1 MKKIPTSIEG
11 CFLITGEPF
20 VDQRGTFSRKFC
32 MKEFDPDFEFF
43 WVQENVSTNILRG
56 TLRGMHMQSEPN
68 GEIKLVSCTKGTIYD
83 VVIDLRADSS
93 TFGDWEGFELSE
105 GQIKSVFVPA
115 GCGHG
120 YLTLTDDTE
129 VRYLVS
135 EYYVPGAEVGI
146 KWDDPDVG
154 VQWPIDV
161 EIVSDKDSNNQSLMN
176 YKSGL
181 IS

>member
-1 MKKIPTSIEG
+1 
-11 CFLITGEPF
+11 
-20 VDQRGTFSRKFC
+20 

-105 GQIKSVFVPA
+105 GEIKSVFVPA

-129 VRYLVS
+129 
-135 EYYVPGAEVGI
+135 A
-146 KWDDPDVG
+146 
-154 VQWPIDV
+154 
-161 EIVSDKDSNNQSLMN
+161 
-176 YKSGL
+176 
-181 IS
+181 